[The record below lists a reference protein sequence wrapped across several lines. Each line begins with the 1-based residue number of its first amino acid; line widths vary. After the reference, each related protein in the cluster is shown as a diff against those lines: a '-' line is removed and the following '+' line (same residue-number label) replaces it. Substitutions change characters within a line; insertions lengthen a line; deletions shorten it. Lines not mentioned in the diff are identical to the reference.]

1 MNRERRLEQKR
12 RYRELH
18 REEIRAKGRMYYAQ
32 HKWQFRFRA
41 LLRDARMASDEKY
54 YAEFRARQRGYMR
67 KFHDKTRQR
76 EYRPT
81 ISMRFPD
88 WATKGASVLDVKS
101 QWLWENATDEQRA
114 YARELAIERK
124 ERRRA

>member
-1 MNRERRLEQKR
+1 MNNERRLERKR

-32 HKWQFRFRA
+32 HKWRYRFRA
-41 LLRDARMASDEKY
+41 LLRDARLASDEKY

-76 EYRPT
+76 
-81 ISMRFPD
+81 
-88 WATKGASVLDVKS
+88 
-101 QWLWENATDEQRA
+101 
-114 YARELAIERK
+114 
-124 ERRRA
+124 